1 MREGQNLSP
10 QFADYL
16 TMLIRLFNS
25 ALQNPDTFRL
35 QIQLNPNNS
44 SDLFFNQILPYK
56 QLQMLGCHFEL
67 LKEET
72 VYRHIKYRHQL
83 SLIHLEQMQAK
94 LATVCKTIKE
104 KNPSLIHHI
113 CKEVQNMRPYG

>member
-1 MREGQNLSP
+1 MRVELFSLSDYFFIYGHECDVLDYQEMRERQELNP

-35 QIQLNPNNS
+35 QIQLNVDNS

-56 QLQMLGCHFEL
+56 DLQMLGCHFQL
-67 LKEET
+67 LGDET
-72 VYRHIKYRHQL
+72 I
-83 SLIHLEQMQAK
+83 
-94 LATVCKTIKE
+94 
-104 KNPSLIHHI
+104 
-113 CKEVQNMRPYG
+113 